1 MLDATPPPWWKPRG
15 DALSDAVRYPAT
27 DSVKEWGDEVLA
39 IDQYLV
45 EGFLLKPL
53 RELAEAGS
61 RSVEQKWAP
70 IRVLQEAL
78 VAKGCNETEAKALVL
93 PMQKLHALRTVVR
106 GHATTG
112 KKKMAEVEARTNFG
126 SLRAQ
131 FTQMVTDCDK
141 SLAEILCSLE
151 VELNR

>member
-1 MLDATPPPWWKPRG
+1 MAPWWKARG

-39 IDQYLV
+39 LDQYLV

-53 RELAEAGS
+53 RELAETGG
-61 RSVEQKWAP
+61 RPVEQKWAP

-78 VAKGCNETEAKALVL
+78 VAQGVTETDAKTLVL
-93 PMQKLHALRTVVR
+93 PMQKLHGLRTEVR
-106 GHATTG
+106 GHATTN
-112 KKKMAEVEARTNFG
+112 KKKLAESEARTNFG

-131 FTQMVTDCDK
+131 FTEMVTDCDK
-141 SLAEILCSLE
+141 SLAEILRSLE
-151 VELNR
+151 VDLKR